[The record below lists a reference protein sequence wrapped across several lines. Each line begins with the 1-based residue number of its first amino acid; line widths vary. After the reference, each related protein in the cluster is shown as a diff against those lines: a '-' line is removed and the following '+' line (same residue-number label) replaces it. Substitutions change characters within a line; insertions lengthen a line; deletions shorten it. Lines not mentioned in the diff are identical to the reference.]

1 MHTETKN
8 MQEIVSPPLPPAAVF
23 DDEHLATAQ
32 PVQPLPKSR
41 WRRPHD
47 FSQVE
52 AGRRITAI
60 AASIAG
66 IIICAAAAAASINWH
81 AASQPAT
88 DNSAQSGGE
97 AIAPPVALQPSADSK
112 IKRQSHM
119 RRSFSN
125 PQVREPFPPLEVDE
139 GYDDQKRRPRLVSV
153 IH

>member
-1 MHTETKN
+1 MYTENNN
-8 MQEIVSPPLPPAAVF
+8 MQEFDSPPLPPAAVF
-23 DDEHLATAQ
+23 DDEHLAAAQ

-41 WRRPHD
+41 WRRPRD
-47 FSQVE
+47 FSQIE

-66 IIICAAAAAASINWH
+66 IVICAAAATASIDWH
-81 AASQPAT
+81 SSSQPAT
-88 DNSAQSGGE
+88 DNSAQSAG
-97 AIAPPVALQPSADSK
+97 APIAPPAAPQPSADPK
-112 IKRQSHM
+112 VKRQSHR

-125 PQVREPFPPLEVDE
+125 QQVRETLPPLEFDE